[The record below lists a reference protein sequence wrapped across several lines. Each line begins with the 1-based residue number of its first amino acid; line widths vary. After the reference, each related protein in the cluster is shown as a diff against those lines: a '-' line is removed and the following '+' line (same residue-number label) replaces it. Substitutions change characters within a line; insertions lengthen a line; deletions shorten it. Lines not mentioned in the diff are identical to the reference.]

1 MLHSSVSLKGQN
13 RGYVNFTLTS
23 SWSLMTLRNCRF
35 HLGYLVPECLNV
47 LLHEA
52 TVVHCP
58 EEDTTLALTLAL
70 PTISAPFRATAGRHS
85 SSGRSSGWS
94 EKRRELDITV
104 PDSVSSLLFGH
115 DVIEPFL
122 RGGKLALRP
131 ARGGFSG
138 GVAVLFCCGRR
149 GGGGG
154 GGGREW
160 RWDERRVW

>member
-1 MLHSSVSLKGQN
+1 
-13 RGYVNFTLTS
+13 
-23 SWSLMTLRNCRF
+23 MTLRNYRF
-35 HLGYLVPECLNV
+35 HLGHFVPECLDV

-58 EEDTTLALTLAL
+58 EEDATLALTLAL

-122 RGGKLALRP
+122 RGGELALRL
-131 ARGGFSG
+131 ARGRFSG
-138 GVAVLFCCGRR
+138 GVTVLFGCDRR
-149 GGGGG
+149 GGRGRSGGG
-154 GGGREW
+154 EW
-160 RWDERRVW
+160 W